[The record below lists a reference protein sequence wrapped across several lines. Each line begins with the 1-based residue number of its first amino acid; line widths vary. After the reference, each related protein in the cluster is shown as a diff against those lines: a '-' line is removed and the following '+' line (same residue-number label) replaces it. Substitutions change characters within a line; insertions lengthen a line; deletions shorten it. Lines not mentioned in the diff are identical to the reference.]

1 MESRTRP
8 GIITLLAVL
17 NLLGGAVCFLMG
29 VAVFFMPTAVAAGE
43 MPDGAPLLMAVI
55 AGVSLLLGVV
65 YVVCGVGLW
74 KMKSYGRT
82 LQLVGSFLGLL
93 GFPIG
98 TVISGFIIWYLFKP
112 EVKAQF
118 A

>member
-8 GIITLLAVL
+8 GIITLLAFL
-17 NLLGGAVCFLMG
+17 NLLGGVVCFLMG
-29 VAVFFMPTAVAAGE
+29 VAVFFLPTAVAAGE
-43 MPDGAPLLMAVI
+43 MPDGAPLLMAVF
-55 AGVSLLLGVV
+55 AGVSLLLGAV
-65 YVVCGVGLW
+65 YVICGVGLW